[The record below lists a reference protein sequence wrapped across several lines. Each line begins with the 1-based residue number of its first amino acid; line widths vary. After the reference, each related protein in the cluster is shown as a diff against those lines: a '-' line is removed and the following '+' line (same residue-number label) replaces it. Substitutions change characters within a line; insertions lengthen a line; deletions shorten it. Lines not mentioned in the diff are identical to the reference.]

1 MYIHFRIFISLSSP
15 YTFEIY
21 HLPIT
26 GRVQKQPAPS
36 EVTELVVPAPSEEM
50 FTNSAAAKVLRGEQN
65 ASVTLSCQ
73 RCIESMGHGLPH
85 APKPSG

>member
-50 FTNSAAAKVLRGEQN
+50 FTNSAAAKVLRYCKT
-65 ASVTLSCQ
+65 VKY
-73 RCIESMGHGLPH
+73 I
-85 APKPSG
+85 